1 MATAT
6 VAPGDVGARSR
17 GGTAWQVA
25 RWVTLG
31 LYAVT
36 VIVAVLT
43 GARVGTF
50 EDLQSDLARGAV
62 SQVRVEGFAGAPT
75 DYSDGVQGVTMVRLV
90 WQDGWRRSAAE
101 VQLASSV
108 EELEAQGFDSTPG
121 TFIIGDVD
129 RALREFSPDVEVVGA
144 TLSNGIYSTVG
155 GWELRG
161 MGAYLPG
168 VLIVTFLLV
177 LVNAPE
183 PRLATRW
190 AWVWLTFSPAM
201 VIAVPAFLLVGA
213 RGQVPGRRRITGVVA
228 FLIVVLLL

>member
-1 MATAT
+1 M
-6 VAPGDVGARSR
+6 
-17 GGTAWQVA
+17 
-25 RWVTLG
+25 TLG

-36 VIVAVLT
+36 VLVAVLT

-75 DYSDGVQGVTMVRLV
+75 DYSGGVQGVTMVRLV
-90 WQDGWRRSAAE
+90 WQGGWHRSAAE

-108 EELEAQGFDSTPG
+108 EELEAQGVGSTPG

-161 MGAYLPG
+161 VGAYLPG
-168 VLIVTFLLV
+168 ALIVAFLLV

-190 AWVWLTFSPAM
+190 AWVWLTFSPAL
-201 VIAVPAFLLVGA
+201 VVAAPAYLLIGA
-213 RGQVPGRRRITGVVA
+213 RGQIPARWRLNGLGG
-228 FLIVVLLL
+228 FLILLLL